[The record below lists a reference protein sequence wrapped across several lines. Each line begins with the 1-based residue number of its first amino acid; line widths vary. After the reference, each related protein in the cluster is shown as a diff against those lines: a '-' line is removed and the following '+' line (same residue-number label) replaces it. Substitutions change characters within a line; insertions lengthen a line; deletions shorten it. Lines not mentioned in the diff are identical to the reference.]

1 MARKKSKPSYY
12 YEKILLIF
20 KNAAAFMPLVMIPF
34 GFLSRNGMT
43 DNRYYAGDYVFAVIV
58 AAYIVVSLC
67 TFWWARER
75 KSNLAI
81 DLLLTASYHILTLL
95 FILFVS
101 GFLSAF
107 LSVWIVLMINTDIK
121 FGMRGFTA
129 SFGGLI
135 VTALAMLVV
144 HPDVPTGE
152 KYEIIQGA
160 IVVGA
165 IGFII
170 AKIRSITEHE
180 RESLARMRQ
189 EEMYQRERLL
199 ALINSMGDAVVA
211 TDEAGK
217 IKVYNSTLLNL
228 LDTNLN
234 LTGKQIDETLQLHD
248 SGGHRIK
255 LIDEAKAK
263 RAVFSRTD
271 LSHAFAD
278 GEDIKLY
285 INVSPV
291 QPSFRSHAERGYIF
305 ILRDITKEK
314 SLEEERDEFISVVSH
329 ELRTPVAIAEGGLS
343 NIMLLQE
350 RGASPDTLKKN
361 GKSRLRPNY
370 VLV

>member
-234 LTGKQIDETLQLHD
+234 LTGKQIDETLHKA
-248 SGGHRIK
+248 HR
-255 LIDEAKAK
+255 
-263 RAVFSRTD
+263 
-271 LSHAFAD
+271 
-278 GEDIKLY
+278 
-285 INVSPV
+285 
-291 QPSFRSHAERGYIF
+291 RS
-305 ILRDITKEK
+305 K
-314 SLEEERDEFISVVSH
+314 SQTSCL
-329 ELRTPVAIAEGGLS
+329 
-343 NIMLLQE
+343 
-350 RGASPDTLKKN
+350 
-361 GKSRLRPNY
+361 
-370 VLV
+370 